1 MNPFEPLK
9 YEKPLMALKARLAE
23 EGSKAVFSPLIEKY
37 ILNNPHRVTVEMQV
51 SILPSVIYGFYCILS
66 DAQHFLISC
75 QPDPEKASRDEAA
88 EKEILAKV
96 KSSMTKE
103 DLAELAR
110 ATEELRLK
118 QETPDPPEALR
129 SVPSLSLRDIPKE
142 PMRVPTEVI
151 IALIKFDWYS
161 I

>member
-51 SILPSVIYGFYCILS
+51 SILPSVIYGFYSILS